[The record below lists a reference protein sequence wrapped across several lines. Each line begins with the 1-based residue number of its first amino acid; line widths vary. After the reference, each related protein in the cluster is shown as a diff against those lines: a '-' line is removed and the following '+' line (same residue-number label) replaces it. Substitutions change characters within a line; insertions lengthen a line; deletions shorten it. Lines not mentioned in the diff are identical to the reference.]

1 MAVSVVVQG
10 YQELQAAAQKLVAA
24 AQPSGALGKAVQLAT
39 LQSQQGV
46 KGRAHVQT
54 GTYQGS
60 VILDYADLLGHVFI
74 APNANPVSGSLASV
88 YGPIEEARG
97 GEHAAWATTMQQ
109 DAPGVMVQ
117 AAQIILASLP

>member
-1 MAVSVVVQG
+1 MSVGVVVQG

-24 AQPSGALGKAVQLAT
+24 AQPSGALGKAVQFAT
-39 LQSQQGV
+39 LQFS
-46 KGRAHVQT
+46 RASRAART
-54 GTYQGS
+54 SRPARIRARSYSTTLTCS
-60 VILDYADLLGHVFI
+60 VMSSSRRTPI
-74 APNANPVSGSLASV
+74 PVSGSLASV